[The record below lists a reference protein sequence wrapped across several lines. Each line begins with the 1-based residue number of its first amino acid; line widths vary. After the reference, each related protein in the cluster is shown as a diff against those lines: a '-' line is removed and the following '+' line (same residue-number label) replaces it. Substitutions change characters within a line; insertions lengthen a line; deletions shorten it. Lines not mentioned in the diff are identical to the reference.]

1 MSDARWRTKAAKMRA
16 AKRAKSLGD
25 EELEQS
31 SNQQTTP
38 EVPEGQP
45 AEFGQGNQQA
55 TSEVSEEQSASFLN
69 QPATSQGEMEAY
81 FAIGNCGSDD
91 EEEVAPGQE
100 KDLEED
106 PDGSMEEEHECSD
119 AQELFDEWMLSLTQ
133 NHRKMVSV
141 VLFESFCTRQGMSK
155 MNALRKRLASAYREG
170 HQAGMEV
177 KMALKQYKSHRRIFM
192 SLYETELLYIH
203 CSIFEVYAL

>member
-1 MSDARWRTKAAKMRA
+1 MRWRKKRLEMTKAENMRE
-16 AKRAKSLGD
+16 AKRAKSLGE

-55 TSEVSEEQSASFLN
+55 TSEVSEEQSSSFLN

-106 PDGSMEEEHECSD
+106 PDGDMEEEHECSD
-119 AQELFDEWMLSLTQ
+119 AQEVFDEWMLSLTQ
-133 NHRKMVSV
+133 NHRKMLSV
-141 VLFESFCTRQGMSK
+141 VLFESFCTSQGMSK
-155 MNALRKRLASAYREG
+155 MNAAQEAASITGQAY
-170 HQAGMEV
+170 
-177 KMALKQYKSHRRIFM
+177 LFYKI
-192 SLYETELLYIH
+192 
-203 CSIFEVYAL
+203 

>member
-1 MSDARWRTKAAKMRA
+1 MPKAEKMRA

-45 AEFGQGNQQA
+45 AEFRQGSQQA
-55 TSEVSEEQSASFLN
+55 TSEVSEEQFASFLN

-91 EEEVAPGQE
+91 EEEVAPSQE
-100 KDLEED
+100 KDFEED
-106 PDGSMEEEHECSD
+106 PDGNMEEEHECSD
-119 AQELFDEWMLSLTQ
+119 AQEVFDEWMLSLKKNQ
-133 NHRKMVSV
+133 RKMLSV

-155 MNALRKRLASAYREG
+155 MNALRKRLTSAYREG

-177 KMALKQYKSHRRIFM
+177 KMALKQYKSHRRIF
-192 SLYETELLYIH
+192 YE
-203 CSIFEVYAL
+203 SV

>member
-1 MSDARWRTKAAKMRA
+1 MSDARWRKKILEMTKAEKMRA

-31 SNQQTTP
+31 SNQQTMP

-81 FAIGNCGSDD
+81 FVIGCG
-91 EEEVAPGQE
+91 
-100 KDLEED
+100 ED
-106 PDGSMEEEHECSD
+106 PDGDMKEEHECSD
-119 AQELFDEWMLSLTQ
+119 AQEVFDE
-133 NHRKMVSV
+133 
-141 VLFESFCTRQGMSK
+141 
-155 MNALRKRLASAYREG
+155 
-170 HQAGMEV
+170 
-177 KMALKQYKSHRRIFM
+177 
-192 SLYETELLYIH
+192 
-203 CSIFEVYAL
+203 

>member
-1 MSDARWRTKAAKMRA
+1 MTKAEKIRA

-45 AEFGQGNQQA
+45 AEFGQDNQQA
-55 TSEVSEEQSASFLN
+55 TSEDSEEQSASFLN
-69 QPATSQGEMEAY
+69 QPATSHGEMEAY

-106 PDGSMEEEHECSD
+106 PDGDMEEKHECFD
-119 AQELFDEWMLSLTQ
+119 AQEVFDEWMLSLTQ
-133 NHRKMVSV
+133 NHRKMLSV

-155 MNALRKRLASAYREG
+155 MNAAQEAASISL
-170 HQAGMEV
+170 Q
-177 KMALKQYKSHRRIFM
+177 RR
-192 SLYETELLYIH
+192 SPSRH
-203 CSIFEVYAL
+203 GS

>member
-1 MSDARWRTKAAKMRA
+1 MSDARWRKKRLEMTKAEKMRA

-38 EVPEGQP
+38 KVPDGQP
-45 AEFGQGNQQA
+45 AEFGQGNQQT

-69 QPATSQGEMEAY
+69 QPSATSQGEMEAY

-91 EEEVAPGQE
+91 EEVAPGQE
-100 KDLEED
+100 KDLKED
-106 PDGSMEEEHECSD
+106 PDGNMEEEHECSD
-119 AQELFDEWMLSLTQ
+119 AQEVFDEWMLSLTQ
-133 NHRKMVSV
+133 NHRKMLSV

-170 HQAGMEV
+170 YQAGMEV
-177 KMALKQYKSHRRIFM
+177 QMALKQYKSHRRIF
-192 SLYETELLYIH
+192 YE
-203 CSIFEVYAL
+203 SV